1 MYCHFNLHTILYIP
15 FVKYYVLSLQ
25 PTYNTLYSFCKI
37 LCIATSTYIQYFIF
51 PLYIM
56 YCHFNLHTILY
67 IPFVKYYVLPLQPTY
82 NTLYSFCK
90 ILCIATSTYIQ
101 YFILCKILCIAT
113 STYMQYFIFPC
124 IATLYSLCKILCI
137 ATSTYIQ
144 YFIFPL

>member
-1 MYCHFNLHTILYIP
+1 MYCHFNLHTILYIPFVKYTILYTPYCHFNLHTILYIP
-15 FVKYYVLSLQ
+15 FVKYYVLPLQ

-37 LCIATSTYIQYFIF
+37 LCIATSILHTI
-51 PLYIM
+51 LYICIAFVTIYSLCM

-101 YFILCKILCIAT
+101 YFI
-113 STYMQYFIFPC
+113 
-124 IATLYSLCKILCI
+124 
-137 ATSTYIQ
+137 
-144 YFIFPL
+144 FPL

>member
-15 FVKYYVLSLQ
+15 FVKYYVLPLQPTYNTLYSFVKYYVLPLQ

-37 LCIATSTYIQYFIF
+37 LCIATSTYIQT
-51 PLYIM
+51 LYSFCKIM

-82 NTLYSFCK
+82 NTLYS
-90 ILCIATSTYIQ
+90 
-101 YFILCKILCIAT
+101 
-113 STYMQYFIFPC
+113 
-124 IATLYSLCKILCI
+124 LCKILCI

-144 YFIFPL
+144 YFIFLL